1 MSLPESILSLDA
13 LSSAKQVQQPWTA
26 SKEAVDYKL
35 SLEKIAQDKF
45 GGVTSYLEK
54 NLKVHLENVLRQ
66 RDEMV
71 FDMIQKKAADVK
83 KCIIEES
90 NETHKVLEDN
100 LEQEKQCQISATNA
114 IIKAFNEAKAPINEA
129 KLAKNKFTPM
139 KYDSFP
145 HIFKTV
151 AFFFKKKKGNMVSFK
166 NVI

>member
-1 MSLPESILSLDA
+1 M
-13 LSSAKQVQQPWTA
+13 
-26 SKEAVDYKL
+26 
-35 SLEKIAQDKF
+35 SLEKIAQDNF
-45 GGVTSYLEK
+45 DGVTSYLEK

-114 IIKAFNEAKAPINEA
+114 IIKAFNETKTPPINEPA
-129 KLAKNKFTPM
+129 KLAENKFTPM

-145 HIFKTV
+145 HTFSI
-151 AFFFKKKKGNMVSFK
+151 
-166 NVI
+166 

>member
-1 MSLPESILSLDA
+1 M
-13 LSSAKQVQQPWTA
+13 
-26 SKEAVDYKL
+26 
-35 SLEKIAQDKF
+35 SLEKIAQDNF
-45 GGVTSYLEK
+45 DGVTSYLEK

-90 NETHKVLEDN
+90 NETHKVIEDN

-114 IIKAFNEAKAPINEA
+114 IIKAFNEAKAPPINEA

-145 HIFKTV
+145 HTFSI
-151 AFFFKKKKGNMVSFK
+151 
-166 NVI
+166 

>member
-1 MSLPESILSLDA
+1 M
-13 LSSAKQVQQPWTA
+13 
-26 SKEAVDYKL
+26 
-35 SLEKIAQDKF
+35 SLEKIAQDNF
-45 GGVTSYLEK
+45 DGVTSYLEK

-114 IIKAFNEAKAPINEA
+114 IIKAFNETKTPLINEPA

-145 HIFKTV
+145 THIFHIRVLKSKIC
-151 AFFFKKKKGNMVSFK
+151 FKKSEKRDAYLYFIYKLRQ
-166 NVI
+166 

>member
-1 MSLPESILSLDA
+1 MSLPESIVSLDA

-90 NETHKVLEDN
+90 NETHKVIEDN

-114 IIKAFNEAKAPINEA
+114 IIKAFNETKTPPINEPA

-145 HIFKTV
+145 THFPYQSSTKQNL
-151 AFFFKKKKGNMVSFK
+151 F
-166 NVI
+166 